1 MLNINEFKSTVYKH
15 DLQRPNL
22 FLVQFGRPEIFV
34 TDPLYFDLYC
44 LTGNG
49 RLVQHFCK
57 NVSVPSFSLNM
68 SDNKRFGIGPNVRM
82 PVGGTYGD
90 VSMTFMSDSEL
101 ILRNFYNAWMGAIY
115 RMSNDKLV
123 PGEADFHQLRYKKSY
138 QTDIAITLLKGK
150 KEQYSSP
157 SILGIGAKDLAQGA
171 ISVISSATQTPFIGS
186 LFSSAFI
193 QESNL
198 EQSGSIVL
206 IDAFPTSMSEISL
219 SSEASS
225 QISEFTVAFT
235 YRDWYFKGPDPEKN
249 NTEEVSSPP
258 WWKKIFK

>member
-1 MLNINEFKSTVYKH
+1 MLNINEFKSTVYKR

-22 FLVQFGRPEIFV
+22 FLVRIGRPEIFV
-34 TDPLYFDLYC
+34 TDPLYRDLYC
-44 LTGNG
+44 LTDDM
-49 RLVQHFCK
+49 RMIQHFCK
-57 NVSVPSFSLNM
+57 NVSMPSFSLNM

-101 ILRNFYNAWMGAIY
+101 VLRNFYNAWMGAIY

-138 QTDIAITLLKGK
+138 QSDITITLLKGK

-157 SILGIGAKDLAQGA
+157 KILGIGAKDLAQGA

-193 QESNL
+193 EESNL
-198 EQSGSIVL
+198 EESGSVVL

-219 SSEASS
+219 SSEASN

-235 YRDWYFKGPDPEKN
+235 YRDWYSTAPASEEN
-249 NTEEVSSPP
+249 NTEEVSDPP